1 MRRVDSSQ
9 RCYKSAFPV
18 AGNLPYSLK
27 SNLKLR
33 FSILFST
40 KLILSLI
47 MNAMYKVLPQFTTQ
61 TSNIPIS
68 AETATQSVTTIPS
81 EFLSEAVFAGDSF
94 LDLEAAFGSVDGVVK
109 TATGYCGGTLKKPT
123 YTEVCEGRTGHTEA
137 VKIIYDKTKISYRS
151 LCDIFWGTHDPPNR
165 NYLNFGLSTHRK
177 SAIYYIKEEER
188 KQAQESKI
196 RRQMKLSKRIVTKI
210 IKFDSYFYVAENQH
224 QKYYL
229 QKYCWLCESLSLRST
244 VQFVESNIACKLN
257 G

>member
-1 MRRVDSSQ
+1 
-9 RCYKSAFPV
+9 
-18 AGNLPYSLK
+18 
-27 SNLKLR
+27 
-33 FSILFST
+33 
-40 KLILSLI
+40 
-47 MNAMYKVLPQFTTQ
+47 MNAMYRVLPQFTTQ

-81 EFLSEAVFAGDSF
+81 EFPVKQF
-94 LDLEAAFGSVDGVVK
+94 LQEYRWSRKDCYRLLWRHTEK
-109 TATGYCGGTLKKPT
+109 TYIQR
-123 YTEVCEGRTGHTEA
+123 GRTGHTEA

-151 LCDIFWGTHDPPNR
+151 LCDIFWGTRDPTNR

-188 KQAQESKI
+188 KQPQESKI
-196 RRQMKLSKRIVTKI
+196 RRQMKLNKRIVTKI
-210 IKFDSYFYVAENQH
+210 IKFDSYFYVVENQH

-244 VQFVESNIACKLN
+244 VQFVESNIACKLI